1 MSEEEKDL
9 KDGDENSDD
18 TGQSDKKNNADSS
31 DKDEKVEIS
40 KSELEKI
47 QRDRDN
53 YREATLAAKRKGRTI
68 PGSEPI
74 KEKEK
79 EDVDD
84 DELTEEFI
92 TKKDFLKGIE
102 KSAIKEAS
110 KNPEVDEN
118 WDAIMEF
125 YNSRH
130 GKETVEDILADI
142 EVAHKTW
149 KSMHPSTDKPKED
162 DTDKKVKS
170 ELAKDSGLGK
180 GKDKESKPERKSII
194 PKQEKMEDW
203 YGDKK

>member
-1 MSEEEKDL
+1 MSEENKDL
-9 KDGDENSDD
+9 KNGDENSDGA
-18 TGQSDKKNNADSS
+18 GQPDKKNDTDSS

-53 YREATLAAKRKGRTI
+53 YRDATLAAKRKGRVI

-79 EDVDD
+79 EDSD

-110 KNPEVDEN
+110 KDPETDEN
-118 WDAIMEF
+118 WDSIMEF
-125 YNSRH
+125 YTARH

-142 EVAHKTW
+142 EVARKTW
-149 KSMHPSTDKPKED
+149 KSMHPSTEKPKTD
-162 DTDKKVKS
+162 DTDKNVKS

-180 GKDKESKPERKSII
+180 GKDKETKPERKSII
-194 PKQEKMEDW
+194 PKQEKMENW
-203 YGDKK
+203 YGPQK